1 VYLIDTDI
9 LVFALRGH
17 PRVAENIGAC
27 LDVPAAMSVISYG
40 ELLYGAA
47 RSRYAR
53 EDIEKVREFARG
65 FRIVDV
71 TPSVMET
78 FASLR
83 AALERAGRRIDDMDL
98 IIAATAVI
106 QGAVLV
112 SNNEDHFRRV
122 PGLSV
127 ENWTK

>member
-1 VYLIDTDI
+1 
-9 LVFALRGH
+9 
-17 PRVAENIGAC
+17 VAENIGAC